1 MTWRRLALVLCLLS
15 SCQLAAQVDAQ
26 DKEEAAKARRFVLNQ
41 TLQEK
46 KELVDQLA
54 SVRLAAELTALERDL
69 AAELEKNPSA
79 RAAVER
85 LDAEP
90 IKKRPWAEVKGVD
103 GIELEVNDLD
113 RQLSEAL
120 YLKAKKQ
127 RVEQKLALIRKR

>member
-1 MTWRRLALVLCLLS
+1 MTSRRVALVLGLLS
-15 SCQLAAQVDAQ
+15 SCQIAAQVDAQ
-26 DKEEAAKARRFVLNQ
+26 DKEEAAKARRFALTQ
-41 TLQEK
+41 ALKEK

-54 SVRLAAELTALERDL
+54 PVRLAAELTALERDL

-103 GIELEVNDLD
+103 GVELEVNDLD
-113 RQLSEAL
+113 RQIGEAL
-120 YLKAKKQ
+120 YLKAKKH
-127 RVEQKLALIRKR
+127 RVEQKLALIRNR

>member
-1 MTWRRLALVLCLLS
+1 M
-15 SCQLAAQVDAQ
+15 
-26 DKEEAAKARRFVLNQ
+26 ARR
-41 TLQEK
+41 T
-46 KELVDQLA
+46 D
-54 SVRLAAELTALERDL
+54 SS
-69 AAELEKNPSA
+69 PSA

-90 IKKRPWAEVKGVD
+90 IKKRPWVEVKGVD

>member
-1 MTWRRLALVLCLLS
+1 MTSRRLALVLCLLS

-54 SVRLAAELTALERDL
+54 PVRLAAELTALERDL

-90 IKKRPWAEVKGVD
+90 IKKRPWVEVKGVD

>member
-54 SVRLAAELTALERDL
+54 PVRLAAELTALERDL